1 MAHRK
6 GSDRLVPSILR
17 NEYRSALPKRVS
29 SIVQRENSAAFQNI
43 EGFVDPQ
50 VSVDRNAAPTG
61 TCWDPLGEI
70 VGAYGGADLDADL
83 AAVAKTKEMFAFSG
97 AEHIPLW
104 CRGLSLGQC

>member
-1 MAHRK
+1 M
-6 GSDRLVPSILR
+6 
-17 NEYRSALPKRVS
+17 S

-50 VSVDRNAAPTG
+50 VSVDRNART
-61 TCWDPLGEI
+61 DRHLLGPQREI
-70 VGAYGGADLDADL
+70 VGVYGGADLDADL